1 MVNFYVVSEYSG
13 PLPVDG
19 ESREIVAGPIYA
31 LEEVRA
37 LVAVEGGLRFWTRKS
52 ALHARD
58 LDVDAEDVAQ
68 WLLELTDKDFRNSE
82 WCSDGR
88 AWAACDAYVLRR
100 EEWVP
105 TARKHMT
112 IDYFLK
118 FAIAKAGTLVLM
130 ASCHPSH

>member
-31 LEEVRA
+31 LEKVRA

-82 WCSDGR
+82 WCSDGM